1 MAEIITRRES
11 MYTEAELV
19 RIAKRENN
27 TRRKYLVVNRLQG
40 KHIPVSPKEAL
51 QMFRSLAELIKE
63 AYPSERL
70 LMVGFAETATAI
82 GASVAIECQAA
93 YMQTTREVIDGVDY
107 LYFSESHSHATE
119 QKLVKTDLDKIIG
132 KTDRIVFIED
142 EVTTGNTILNIVR
155 LIQKTYAQPVSFAV
169 ASILNGMNEE
179 ALENYKNLKIP
190 VHYLVKTAHDTYTE
204 IAEQYQADGTCHIC
218 TKPQEKE
225 VEQQKE
231 VQQQIEMQQT
241 KEAQQPIEV
250 QEISGWINARRL
262 HTADTYKQE
271 CEQLWQEIQQKYG
284 YTKYTK
290 ETETGRRILVLGTEE
305 FMYPALYVG
314 AKLEEAGYTVRM
326 HATTRSPIAVS
337 KEEKYPLHTRYE
349 LASLY
354 DKNRTTFVY
363 DLAEY
368 EEVLVLTDAQKQET
382 EGWESLQRALTLNHN
397 RQIRGIRWC

>member
-1 MAEIITRRES
+1 

-40 KHIPVSPKEAL
+40 KHIPVSPKEAV

-82 GASVAIECQAA
+82 GAAVAIECQAA

-262 HTADTYKQE
+262 HTADTYKQA

-382 EGWESLQRALTLNHN
+382 EGWESLQRALTLNQN

>member
-1 MAEIITRRES
+1 

-19 RIAKRENN
+19 MIAKRENN

-82 GASVAIECQAA
+82 GAAVAIECQAA

-262 HTADTYKQE
+262 HTADTYKQA

-354 DKNRTTFVY
+354 DKNRITFVY
-363 DLAEY
+363 DLTEY
-368 EEVLVLTDAQKQET
+368 EEVLVLTDAQNQET
-382 EGWESLQRALTLNHN
+382 EGWESLQRALALNQN

>member
-1 MAEIITRRES
+1 

-70 LMVGFAETATAI
+70 LMVGFAETATTI
-82 GASVAIECQAA
+82 GAAVAIECQAA

-132 KTDRIVFIED
+132 KTDRIIFIED

-155 LIQKTYAQPVSFAV
+155 LIQKTYAKPFSFAV

-262 HTADTYKQE
+262 HTADTYKQA

-354 DKNRTTFVY
+354 DKNRITFVY
-363 DLAEY
+363 DLTEY
-368 EEVLVLTDAQKQET
+368 EEVLVLTDAQNQET
-382 EGWESLQRALTLNHN
+382 EGWESLQRALALNQN

>member
-1 MAEIITRRES
+1 

-82 GASVAIECQAA
+82 GAAVAIECQAA

-155 LIQKTYAQPVSFAV
+155 LIQKTYTQPVSFAV

-262 HTADTYKQE
+262 HTADTYKQA

>member
-1 MAEIITRRES
+1 

-82 GASVAIECQAA
+82 GAAVAIECQAA

-262 HTADTYKQE
+262 HTADTYKQA

-382 EGWESLQRALTLNHN
+382 EGWESLQRALTLNQN
-397 RQIRGIRWC
+397 RQIRGIRLSLIHI

>member
-1 MAEIITRRES
+1 

-63 AYPSERL
+63 AYPSERI

-82 GASVAIECQAA
+82 GAAVAIECQAA

-241 KEAQQPIEV
+241 KEAQQQIEM
-250 QEISGWINARRL
+250 QEISGWINTRRL
-262 HTADTYKQE
+262 HTADTYKQA

-363 DLAEY
+363 DLTEY
-368 EEVLVLTDAQKQET
+368 EEVLVLTDAQNQET
-382 EGWESLQRALTLNHN
+382 EGWESLQRALALKQN

>member
-63 AYPSERL
+63 AYPSERI

-82 GASVAIECQAA
+82 GAAVAIECQAA

-363 DLAEY
+363 DLTEY

>member
-1 MAEIITRRES
+1 

-82 GASVAIECQAA
+82 GAAVAIECQAA

-119 QKLVKTDLDKIIG
+119 QKLAKTDLDKIIG

-262 HTADTYKQE
+262 HTADTYKQA

-363 DLAEY
+363 DLTEY

>member
-1 MAEIITRRES
+1 

-82 GASVAIECQAA
+82 GAAVAIECQAA

-179 ALENYKNLKIP
+179 ALENYKNPKIP

-262 HTADTYKQE
+262 HTADTYKQA

-382 EGWESLQRALTLNHN
+382 EGWESLQRALTLNQN

>member
-1 MAEIITRRES
+1 

-19 RIAKRENN
+19 SIAKRENN

-82 GASVAIECQAA
+82 GAAVAIECQAA

-262 HTADTYKQE
+262 HTADTYKQA
-271 CEQLWQEIQQKYG
+271 CEQLWQELQQNYG

-354 DKNRTTFVY
+354 DKNRITFVY
-363 DLAEY
+363 DLTEY
-368 EEVLVLTDAQKQET
+368 EEVLVLTDAQNQET
-382 EGWESLQRALTLNHN
+382 EGWESLQRALALNQN

>member
-1 MAEIITRRES
+1 

-82 GASVAIECQAA
+82 GAAVAIECQAA

-190 VHYLVKTAHDTYTE
+190 VHYLVKTAHYTYTE

-262 HTADTYKQE
+262 HTADTYKQA

-363 DLAEY
+363 DLTEY

>member
-1 MAEIITRRES
+1 

-82 GASVAIECQAA
+82 GAAVAIECQAA

-119 QKLVKTDLDKIIG
+119 QKLVKTDSDKIIG

-262 HTADTYKQE
+262 HTADTYKQA

-314 AKLEEAGYTVRM
+314 AKLEETGYTVRM

>member
-1 MAEIITRRES
+1 

-82 GASVAIECQAA
+82 GAAVAIECQAA

-179 ALENYKNLKIP
+179 SLENYKNLKIP

-262 HTADTYKQE
+262 HTADTYKQA

-363 DLAEY
+363 DLTEY

>member
-1 MAEIITRRES
+1 

-82 GASVAIECQAA
+82 GAAVAIECQAA

-132 KTDRIVFIED
+132 KTDWIVFIED

-262 HTADTYKQE
+262 HTADTYKQA
-271 CEQLWQEIQQKYG
+271 CEQLWQEIQQKYH
-284 YTKYTK
+284 YIK

-363 DLAEY
+363 DLTEY
-368 EEVLVLTDAQKQET
+368 EEVLVLTDAQNQET
-382 EGWESLQRALTLNHN
+382 EGWESLQRALALNQN

>member
-1 MAEIITRRES
+1 

-82 GASVAIECQAA
+82 GAAVAIECQAA

-179 ALENYKNLKIP
+179 ALENYKNIKIP

-262 HTADTYKQE
+262 HTADTYKQA

-363 DLAEY
+363 DLTEY

>member
-1 MAEIITRRES
+1 

-82 GASVAIECQAA
+82 GAAVAIECQAA

-262 HTADTYKQE
+262 HTADTYKQA

-397 RQIRGIRWC
+397 RQIRGIRWY

>member
-1 MAEIITRRES
+1 

-82 GASVAIECQAA
+82 GAAVAIECQAA

-155 LIQKTYAQPVSFAV
+155 LLQKTYAQPVSFAV

-262 HTADTYKQE
+262 HTADTYKQA

-354 DKNRTTFVY
+354 DKNRITFVY
-363 DLAEY
+363 DLTEY
-368 EEVLVLTDAQKQET
+368 EEVLVLTDAQNQET
-382 EGWESLQRALTLNHN
+382 EGWESLQRALALNQN

>member
-1 MAEIITRRES
+1 

-82 GASVAIECQAA
+82 GAAVAIECQAA

-250 QEISGWINARRL
+250 QEISRWINARRL
-262 HTADTYKQE
+262 HTADTYKQA

-363 DLAEY
+363 DLTEY
-368 EEVLVLTDAQKQET
+368 EEVLVLTDAQNQET
-382 EGWESLQRALTLNHN
+382 EGWESLQRALALKQN

>member
-1 MAEIITRRES
+1 

-82 GASVAIECQAA
+82 GAAVAIECQAA

-204 IAEQYQADGTCHIC
+204 IAEQDQAEGTCHMW

-262 HTADTYKQE
+262 HTADTYKQA

>member
-1 MAEIITRRES
+1 

-82 GASVAIECQAA
+82 GAAVAIECQAA

-169 ASILNGMNEE
+169 ASILNEMNEE

-262 HTADTYKQE
+262 HTADTYKQA

-354 DKNRTTFVY
+354 DKNRITFVY
-363 DLAEY
+363 DLTEY
-368 EEVLVLTDAQKQET
+368 EEVLVLTDAQNQET
-382 EGWESLQRALTLNHN
+382 EGWESLQRALALNQN

>member
-1 MAEIITRRES
+1 

-82 GASVAIECQAA
+82 GAAVAIECQAA

-132 KTDRIVFIED
+132 KTDLIVFIED

-262 HTADTYKQE
+262 HTADTYKQA

-382 EGWESLQRALTLNHN
+382 EGWESLQRALTLNQN

>member
-1 MAEIITRRES
+1 

-27 TRRKYLVVNRLQG
+27 TRRKYLVVNRVQG

-82 GASVAIECQAA
+82 GAAVAIECQAA

-262 HTADTYKQE
+262 HTADTYKQA

-382 EGWESLQRALTLNHN
+382 EGWESLQRALTLNQN

>member
-1 MAEIITRRES
+1 

-82 GASVAIECQAA
+82 GAAVAIECQAA

-155 LIQKTYAQPVSFAV
+155 LIQKTYAKPFSFAV

-354 DKNRTTFVY
+354 DKNRITFVY
-363 DLAEY
+363 DLTEY
-368 EEVLVLTDAQKQET
+368 EEVLVLTDAQNQET
-382 EGWESLQRALTLNHN
+382 EGWESLQRALALNQN

>member
-1 MAEIITRRES
+1 

-82 GASVAIECQAA
+82 GAAVAIECQAA

-169 ASILNGMNEE
+169 ASILNGMNDE

-262 HTADTYKQE
+262 HTADTYKQA

-363 DLAEY
+363 DLTEY

>member
-1 MAEIITRRES
+1 

-82 GASVAIECQAA
+82 GAAVAIECQAA

-231 VQQQIEMQQT
+231 
-241 KEAQQPIEV
+241 AQQPIEV

-262 HTADTYKQE
+262 HTADTYKQA

-354 DKNRTTFVY
+354 DKNRITFVY
-363 DLAEY
+363 DLTEY
-368 EEVLVLTDAQKQET
+368 EEVLVLTDAQNQET
-382 EGWESLQRALTLNHN
+382 EGWESLQRALALNQN

>member
-1 MAEIITRRES
+1 
-11 MYTEAELV
+11 MYTEVELV

-82 GASVAIECQAA
+82 GAAVAIECQAA

-262 HTADTYKQE
+262 HTADTYKQA

-363 DLAEY
+363 DLTEY

>member
-1 MAEIITRRES
+1 

-82 GASVAIECQAA
+82 GAAVAIECQAA

-262 HTADTYKQE
+262 HTADTYKQA

-284 YTKYTK
+284 YTKYTT

-363 DLAEY
+363 DLTEY

>member
-1 MAEIITRRES
+1 

-82 GASVAIECQAA
+82 GAAVAIECQAA

-204 IAEQYQADGTCHIC
+204 IAEQYQADGICHIC
-218 TKPQEKE
+218 TKPQEEE

-262 HTADTYKQE
+262 HTADTYKQA

-368 EEVLVLTDAQKQET
+368 EEVLVLTDAQNQET
-382 EGWESLQRALTLNHN
+382 EGWESLQRALALNQN

>member
-1 MAEIITRRES
+1 

-82 GASVAIECQAA
+82 GAAVAIECQAA

-262 HTADTYKQE
+262 HTADTYKQA

-354 DKNRTTFVY
+354 DKNRITFVY
-363 DLAEY
+363 DLTEY
-368 EEVLVLTDAQKQET
+368 EEVLVLTDAQNQET
-382 EGWESLQRALTLNHN
+382 EGWESLQIALALNQN

>member
-82 GASVAIECQAA
+82 GAAVAIECQAA

-262 HTADTYKQE
+262 HTADTYKQA

>member
-82 GASVAIECQAA
+82 GAAVAIECQAA

-262 HTADTYKQE
+262 HTADTYKQA

-363 DLAEY
+363 DLTEY

>member
-1 MAEIITRRES
+1 

-82 GASVAIECQAA
+82 GAAVAIECQAA

-119 QKLVKTDLDKIIG
+119 QKLVKTDL
-132 KTDRIVFIED
+132 DRIVFIED

-262 HTADTYKQE
+262 HTADTYKQA

>member
-1 MAEIITRRES
+1 

-82 GASVAIECQAA
+82 GAAVAIECQAA

-241 KEAQQPIEV
+241 KEAQQPIEM

-262 HTADTYKQE
+262 HTADTYKQA

>member
-1 MAEIITRRES
+1 

-82 GASVAIECQAA
+82 GAAVAIECQAA

-262 HTADTYKQE
+262 YTADTYKQA

-363 DLAEY
+363 DLTEY

>member
-1 MAEIITRRES
+1 

-82 GASVAIECQAA
+82 GAAVAIECQAA

-262 HTADTYKQE
+262 HTADTYKQA

-314 AKLEEAGYTVRM
+314 AKLEETGYTVRM

-382 EGWESLQRALTLNHN
+382 EGWESLQRALTLNQN

>member
-1 MAEIITRRES
+1 

-82 GASVAIECQAA
+82 GAAVAIECQAA

-142 EVTTGNTILNIVR
+142 EVTTGNAILNIVR

-262 HTADTYKQE
+262 HTADTYKQA

>member
-1 MAEIITRRES
+1 

-82 GASVAIECQAA
+82 GAAVAIECQAA

-241 KEAQQPIEV
+241 KEAQ
-250 QEISGWINARRL
+250 EISGWINARRL
-262 HTADTYKQE
+262 HTADTYKQA

-354 DKNRTTFVY
+354 DKNRITFVY
-363 DLAEY
+363 DLTEY
-368 EEVLVLTDAQKQET
+368 EEVLVLTDAQNQET
-382 EGWESLQRALTLNHN
+382 EGWESLQRALALNQN